1 VAIKQMKLAIQP
13 KKDLI
18 INEIMVMREH
28 KHANV
33 VNYKDSYLV
42 DDELWVVMEYL
53 AGGNLTDVVT
63 GIHLFFSFP
72 CYSDLMIFS

>member
-1 VAIKQMKLAIQP
+1 MKLAIQP

-63 GIHLFFSFP
+63 GMYLFFFISS
-72 CYSDLMIFS
+72 C